1 MYKYEPIE
9 VLEKYNKAIHKVAH
23 AYYIANPRFS
33 LQDLV
38 AEAEI
43 AAINA
48 CKSYVEG
55 RNATFFT
62 FLTSSMNREVQKFVK
77 RNRFDIKVTEH
88 KQRKE
93 YKENGNIDKIISK
106 YNAISF
112 DARVNRKDNSSD
124 FSEYSNFHSI
134 VASGDIPPDIALMK
148 SESIGILMQELDSL
162 PDRERCVLNERWLEG
177 KTLEQIAVGFGV
189 TKQTIH
195 GWGKKGFE
203 RLQKRVKA
211 RLGDELV
218 F

>member
-1 MYKYEPIE
+1 M
-9 VLEKYNKAIHKVAH
+9 
-23 AYYIANPRFS
+23 
-33 LQDLV
+33 V

-43 AAINA
+43 AAIGA
-48 CKSYVEG
+48 CASYIDG
-55 RNATFFT
+55 GKASFFT
-62 FLTSSMNREVQKFVK
+62 FLTSAMNREVQKFVK
-77 RNRFDIKVTEH
+77 NNKFDLKVTEH

-93 YKENGNIDKIISK
+93 YKENGNIDDIKAK
-106 YNAISF
+106 YNALSL
-112 DARVNRKDNSSD
+112 DQRTSRNNNSPDSLE
-124 FSEYSNFHSI
+124 SSNFHSI
-134 VASGDIPPDIALMK
+134 CASGDVPPDVAMIK

-162 PDRERCVLNERWLEG
+162 PDREKCVLNERWLEG